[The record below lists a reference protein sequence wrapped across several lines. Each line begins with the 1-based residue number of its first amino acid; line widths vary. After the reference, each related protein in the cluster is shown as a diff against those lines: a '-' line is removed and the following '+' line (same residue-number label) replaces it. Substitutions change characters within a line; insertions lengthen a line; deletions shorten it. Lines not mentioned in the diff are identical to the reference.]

1 MNKRLISKQSYAL
14 SAGQFLG
21 PLNRLHCLLSLRL
34 INFPMSRKLRVYL
47 LAWRLHSAII
57 NSNYML
63 NHMVRIYR
71 IMQRGVIILGIIFEI
86 ENKNACASAVVKSCG
101 KTITLYI

>member
-1 MNKRLISKQSYAL
+1 
-14 SAGQFLG
+14 
-21 PLNRLHCLLSLRL
+21 
-34 INFPMSRKLRVYL
+34 
-47 LAWRLHSAII
+47 
-57 NSNYML
+57 ML